1 MNHYITI
8 ILSLAFC
15 YSCSSNKIL
24 PSQSQTTYQS
34 GKCYQEYQGKKL
46 KGGVQE
52 FVVYTGD
59 ETEEDV
65 DILVLSI
72 LVEEGKQ
79 QWIKIKSDTCKSS
92 NPNDREIYCLKVEP
106 PVTQNHR
113 ILLNQD
119 QTRNWIKKT
128 IDIPHDSDA
137 VSISYEVICSD
148 LLTPVVISDLYQ
160 SLSEKG
166 YKTGKPTD
174 QMTRKLHK
182 AVLQFQKDNAIK
194 ASGLDQPT
202 AQLLGI
208 AI

>member
-1 MNHYITI
+1 
-8 ILSLAFC
+8 L
-15 YSCSSNKIL
+15 
-24 PSQSQTTYQS
+24 
-34 GKCYQEYQGKKL
+34 
-46 KGGVQE
+46 
-52 FVVYTGD
+52 
-59 ETEEDV
+59 
-65 DILVLSI
+65 
-72 LVEEGKQ
+72 
-79 QWIKIKSDTCKSS
+79 
-92 NPNDREIYCLKVEP
+92 
-106 PVTQNHR
+106 NHR

-148 LLTPVVISDLYQ
+148 LLTPVVISDLHQ